1 MTKPQ
6 VGNLIL
12 KKITFHVLTI
22 YMIMCL
28 ASCIF
33 LLVEIKK
40 KKGGLFK
47 KRRRKKKK
55 LVYLLRSETTKY
67 NYCNKLVN
75 KLC

>member
-33 LLVEIKK
+33 LLVEIKNKVAYLK
-40 KKGGLFK
+40 KEE
-47 KRRRKKKK
+47 KKKK
-55 LVYLLRSETTKY
+55 ASLFAK
-67 NYCNKLVN
+67 K
-75 KLC
+75 

>member
-1 MTKPQ
+1 MKIGGLNFYMTKPQ

-33 LLVEIKK
+33 LLVEIKNKVAYLKKEEK
-40 KKGGLFK
+40 KKASLFAK
-47 KRRRKKKK
+47 KWD
-55 LVYLLRSETTKY
+55 
-67 NYCNKLVN
+67 NKE
-75 KLC
+75 